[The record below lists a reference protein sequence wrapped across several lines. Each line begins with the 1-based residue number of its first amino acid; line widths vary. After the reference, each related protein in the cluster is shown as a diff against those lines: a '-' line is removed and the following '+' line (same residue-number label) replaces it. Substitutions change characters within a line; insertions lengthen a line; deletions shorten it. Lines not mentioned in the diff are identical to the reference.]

1 MQIVSSVLAF
11 AKVVLCRQE
20 CLVGRKV
27 LGDITETTGENLKKL
42 LQGSRTD
49 QNTGL
54 ETQLAVE
61 SISLQDPLSLLRTVR
76 SCVSDKEATA
86 DVLIR

>member
-11 AKVVLCRQE
+11 AKVVLSRQE

-27 LGDITETTGENLKKL
+27 LGDITETTEKVLKKL

-76 SCVSDKEATA
+76 SCVSDKEAAA